1 MERYEVRECIY
12 TSPENGV
19 WVHRAVDRQTNQS
32 VILKYVQVKD
42 AASIDILRKEGDN
55 QLRLNKHPNICKIYD
70 FFPYTYYS
78 TDPPILYLVL
88 SLEECPQDLDKLWT
102 SRSLSKNFVEENDL
116 WRLLNECVEALAYAQ
131 DFVSSKQDICH
142 RDIKPP
148 NILLGQDGRVRIC
161 DFGSSKY
168 IQKANPGNS
177 YALQDPPQLLT
188 LQGTPQFLS
197 PKQRGALQ
205 EFLDTQHLPKV
216 NHNPYKSDV
225 YSLGY
230 TFLVVSLLEYP
241 VLRGLQENGQQA
253 ICAQVQKLNYSD
265 QYKQTINWMMTIEEQ
280 SRPDFL
286 QLRTFFR
293 SLFPPTIGSPDN
305 PLPSCIIHPWHH
317 CSLDLANPSVVLTC
331 NPAHVICSTQCF
343 REFVFT
349 STQFYA
355 LEVEA
360 VICPV
365 CKSPVSPEL
374 IYQAY
379 GNKSDFE
386 LERVRL
392 RAICGCG
399 SENYVRKRFEC
410 YHRYCRDCWRRHG
423 RPHFCPECRAPV
435 IPKEKKCEVF

>member
-12 TSPENGV
+12 TSLQNGV
-19 WVHRAVDRQTNQS
+19 WLHRALDKQTHQQ
-32 VILKYVQVKD
+32 VILKYVKVPD
-42 AASIDILRKEGDN
+42 AASMNILRKEGDN
-55 QLRLNKHPNICKIYD
+55 QLHLNKHPNICKIYE
-70 FFPYTYYS
+70 FLYVTGRP
-78 TDPPILYLVL
+78 TDPNTSFMVL
-88 SLEECPQDLDKLWT
+88 SLEECPQDLDKVYL
-102 SRSLSKNFVEENDL
+102 SRSLSKEFVEENCL
-116 WRLLNECVEALAYAQ
+116 WWWLFECIEALAYAQ

-177 YALQDPPQLLT
+177 YAPQGPPQLFT

-197 PKQRGALQ
+197 PKQRVALQ

-241 VLRGLQENGQQA
+241 VLRGLQENGQQG
-253 ICAQVQKLNYSD
+253 IWEVVRKLNYSD
-265 QYKQTINWMMTIEEQ
+265 SFKETIYWMMAIEEAH
-280 SRPDFL
+280 RPDFL

-293 SLFPPTIGSPDN
+293 PYFLSAVHGPDN

-317 CSLDLANPSVVLTC
+317 CSIDLANPSVVLTC

-355 LEVEA
+355 LEIEA

-365 CKSPVSPEL
+365 CKSPVPPDL

-379 GNKSDFE
+379 GSQSDFE
-386 LERVRL
+386 LERGRL

-410 YHRYCRDCWRRHG
+410 CHRYCRDCWRRHG
-423 RPHFCPECRAPV
+423 RPQFCPECRAPV
-435 IPKEKKCEVF
+435 LPRKKCEVF